1 MRSRTG
7 TRPSFESAFVGGKS
21 KDAPVFKEIDG
32 KKTLFDDEIV
42 QESFRYDSPGSGLRS
57 TQELPIDYTSF
68 ENHTFFNSAR
78 GKVDVAFDSII
89 NGFPFDKERPVIEAF
104 IDNLTGFEKYVFD
117 KFPKNVGYLNFSNN
131 SYLKVRDGKAL
142 NFPRINK
149 EDYGAAVLDPGSS
162 PFSFEMHIRVPDTA
176 NDNQVIVQ
184 RLGTSAGMTIGISQS
199 ASTSTCNLLYLIS
212 SGTDAYLVASG
223 TIQKNQWVHFSAQ
236 LENFNG
242 AKKAVI
248 YLDQEPRY
256 SSTDIQDFGFL
267 SFDGASMFVG
277 SGSTHST
284 FDYVFDPTS
293 TLSASIDEVRYFK
306 RQRSSA
312 QLKKFLQREVY
323 PGIDDLTAYFKF
335 NEPSGS
341 FTGSNVALDSSGNQL
356 HSYIINYNS
365 TNRLTGTLAPPLIYE
380 NVNYAPVLFAGYDD
394 VVNLNYSLLEDASSY
409 DLDNPNLIYKLVPP
423 HYLVQGAAS
432 EGLSNVDQN
441 LGKIYTADSIPGT
454 GNLAKPQLLISL
466 LLTYAKFFDELKLF
480 IDYFVNSTYVELDDN
495 QSAIDKFLPYIA
507 SHYGFRLPDFFSNTT
522 PDQFYYGQTLG
533 DNYKMSQKSLQHV
546 RYQIWRRILGNITP
560 ILQSKGTRASIK
572 SAILSTG
579 IIPDNFFNIRE
590 YGGPPLRDLTGL
602 RQQTQEVSTLADFI
616 TPNTALSSNLDAQGF
631 FSNLPHAMTPYLS
644 SSRIEPGIPRIAG
657 SMVSESGM
665 TLSNN
670 KNDGLMTSGSFA
682 IESIVKFKST
692 TRHSDRQSLFRV
704 HTTGST
710 APSSTHSCLLNVVY
724 GHNYLYGTGSL
735 SLYVRPSKETSA
747 PTLEL
752 TIPGIDMFNGEKWYV
767 AAGRIRGDLT
777 GSLSSSYFLRCGYNE
792 DKISYTYFTTESYF
806 NETDADVS
814 NNLFQNI
821 DSSYNASGTFLVI
834 GSQSLDTTTT
844 RFLNTVSDKS
854 TTTFTGRSGFIRFWS
869 KGLDS
874 VESLEHLRNYR
885 SVGVQDPKIN
895 FNFDT
900 ETPGSFQ
907 RIRVD
912 VTTDQ
917 SLTGSDLVG
926 NIRLFDFSQNNLHMS
941 GSGFLTGSLVIKNE
955 TFTVNRIS
963 PNIDLLQ
970 TDEKVRVRSLINPL
984 STDSYTQPAPVYT
997 LGPDT
1002 SINDD
1007 NRFSIEYS
1015 SIKALSED
1023 IIGIIGNTQ
1032 TLDSALGKPALM
1044 FDEIYPELDKISKVY
1059 FNRLVSPINVR
1070 DYLELFK
1077 WFDTSL
1083 TNLLDQLLPRK
1094 TNFLGVNYVIESHL
1108 LERGRHRYLFD
1119 QQFLSPNQ
1127 PRSKQDENKYESN
1140 INANTRRY

>member
-7 TRPSFESAFVGGKS
+7 TRPSFESAFVSGRS

-32 KKTLFDDEIV
+32 KKILFDDEVV
-42 QESFRYDSPGSGLRS
+42 QESFRYDSPGAGLRS
-57 TQELPIDYTSF
+57 TQELPVDYTSF

-78 GKVDVAFDSII
+78 GKVDVAFDLII
-89 NGFPFDKERPVIEAF
+89 NNFPFDKSRAEIEKF
-104 IDNLTGFEKYVFD
+104 LDNLTGFEKYVFD
-117 KFPKNVGYLNFSNN
+117 RFPKNVGYLNFSNN
-131 SYLKVRDGKAL
+131 SYVKVRDGKAL

-149 EDYGAAVLDPGSS
+149 DDYGAAVLDPGSS
-162 PFSFEMHIRVPDTA
+162 PFSFEMHIKVPDVA
-176 NDNQVIVQ
+176 NDNQVVVQ
-184 RLGTSAGMTIGISQS
+184 RLGNSAGMTIAISQS

-256 SSTDIQDFGFL
+256 SSTDVQDFGL
-267 SFDGASMFVG
+267 LTFDGASMFIG

-284 FDYVFDPTS
+284 FDYTFEPAT

-306 RQRSSA
+306 QQRSKD
-312 QLKKFLQREVY
+312 QLKKFLQKEVY
-323 PGIDDLTAYFKF
+323 PGNDDLAAYFKF

-356 HSYIINYNS
+356 HSYIMNYGGS
-365 TNRLTGTLAPPLIYE
+365 NRLTGSFASPLIYE
-380 NVNYAPVLFAGYDD
+380 NINYSPVLFAGFDD
-394 VVNLNYSLLEDASSY
+394 VVTLNYSLLEDAASY
-409 DLDNPNLIYKLVPP
+409 DLDNPNLIYKLLPP
-423 HYLVQGAAS
+423 HYLSQGAAS
-432 EGLSNVDQN
+432 QGFTSVDQN

-454 GNLAKPQLLISL
+454 GNLLKPQFLISL

-507 SHYGFRLPDFFSNTT
+507 SYYGFKLPDFFSNAT
-522 PDQFYYGQTLG
+522 PDQFYYGQALG
-533 DNYKMSQKSLQHV
+533 DNYQIAQRSLQQV

-590 YGGPPLRDLTGL
+590 YGGPPLRNLDGL
-602 RQQTQEVSTLADFI
+602 RQQTQEVATLADFI
-616 TPNTALSSNLDAQGF
+616 TTNSPLAANLNPQGF
-631 FSNLPHAMTPYLS
+631 FTDIPHAVSSYLS
-644 SSRIEPGIPRIAG
+644 ASRIEPGIPQIAG
-657 SMVSESGM
+657 TLVTEKGV

-670 KNDGLMTSGSFA
+670 PNDGLMTSGSFA
-682 IESIVKFKST
+682 IESIVKFKPT
-692 TRHSDRQSLFRV
+692 FRHAENQSIFRLQ
-704 HTTGST
+704 TTGSST
-710 APSSTHSCLLNVVY
+710 PSSTHACLLNVVY
-724 GHNYLYGTGSL
+724 GHNYLYGSGTL
-735 SLYVRPSKETSA
+735 TLYARSSKETAA

-752 TIPGIDMFNGEKWYV
+752 SIPSVNLFNGEKWYV
-767 AAGRIRGDLT
+767 TAGRVRGDLT
-777 GSLSSSYFLRCGYNE
+777 SSLSSSYFLRCGYNE
-792 DKISYTYFTTESYF
+792 DKVSYTFFTTSSYF
-806 NETDADVS
+806 NETSAGVS
-814 NNLFQNI
+814 NDMFQNI

-834 GSQSLDTTTT
+834 GSQSLDTSST
-844 RFLNTVSDKS
+844 RFLNTPGIKS
-854 TTTFTGRSGFIRFWS
+854 ATTFTGRSGFLRFWS
-869 KGLDS
+869 KEIDS
-874 VESLEHLRNYR
+874 VEALEHLRNYR

-900 ETPGSFQ
+900 ETTGTFQ

-912 VTTDQ
+912 ITTDQ
-917 SLTGSDLVG
+917 NTTGSDLVG

-941 GSGFLTGSLVIKNE
+941 GSGFATGSLVIKNE

-970 TDEKVRVRSLINPL
+970 TDEKVRVRSLLDPL

-1002 SINDD
+1002 SVNDD

-1015 SIKALSED
+1015 SIKALNED

-1032 TLDSALGKPALM
+1032 TLDSALGRPSLM
-1044 FDEIYPELDKISKVY
+1044 FDEIYPDLDKISKVY
-1059 FNRLVSPINVR
+1059 FGRLVSPINVR

-1077 WFDTSL
+1077 WFDVSL

-1094 TNFLGVNYVIESHL
+1094 TNFLGINYVIESHL

-1119 QQFLSPNQ
+1119 QQFLSPTR
-1127 PRSKQDENKYESN
+1127 PKTKQDENKYDAN
-1140 INANTRRY
+1140 LNANTRRY